1 MLAVV
6 LRLAKSY
13 RAAYNVS
20 SMWFDL
26 VGPAAKERFHAA
38 TNEMRVI
45 RLALLAEG
53 FDFDSNLDPVEANA
67 FDVADARDRLRYYDG
82 ETWEERARDY
92 YEWRDAYGGEHD
104 YMAACAETE
113 AGLYD
118 Y

>member
-1 MLAVV
+1 MKQVYLEQYKEGGYRNYRVPAIIVTSKGSLLV
-6 LRLAKSY
+6 CYECRHGDDWSTMDMALRRST
-13 RAAYNVS
+13 
-20 SMWFDL
+20 D
-26 VGPAAKERFHAA
+26 G
-38 TNEMRVI
+38 
-45 RLALLAEG
+45 
-53 FDFDSNLDPVEANA
+53 
-67 FDVADARDRLRYYDG
+67 G